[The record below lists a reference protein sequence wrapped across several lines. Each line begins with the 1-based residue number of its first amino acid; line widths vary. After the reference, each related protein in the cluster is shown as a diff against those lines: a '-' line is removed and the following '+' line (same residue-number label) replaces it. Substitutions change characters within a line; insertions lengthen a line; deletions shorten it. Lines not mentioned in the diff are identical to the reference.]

1 LGSRTSFVMRVLRF
15 AIVDMTQ
22 KVLRLRIYLIAI
34 FVLGAPFGVTSF
46 TSNARPSCFLS
57 AMDLPRS
64 SSSSTSSCQSS
75 TTSSNNDSNSNND
88 GEQNEPTVDQQGQEY
103 NVQRQEEDLSDLD
116 ARVLRSMLNDGS
128 LDLLTEDDMLQLLDR
143 ASGPKD
149 ASLPPIPSSDTDYES
164 KTLQALMDT
173 KLWKALS
180 AKKDDLLESAKI
192 FIENRI
198 ERDTRLLA
206 SLGIFVWDRVVR
218 DVARAL
224 PAASSSG
231 AVGRAVRTATRQ
243 LQGSTTTSRTSTST
257 STSTASSDVDDT
269 VRVTDERK
277 LEELDLYEE
286 MNTPLD
292 EIKSVTQ
299 AIQDI
304 LKGEAS
310 STASQ
315 RGIRTA
321 APAGQKTRTERQQR
335 AYQKRKQTVLKRE
348 KEGVDVLRV
357 AGKVVDAAYEVRRDL
372 QVEVN
377 KPGYKTERVRTAI
390 AAGAETTSRVI
401 AAARNGSRG
410 SWKNILFGAKEKEQ
424 VLELESAE
432 ATLPEIQELP
442 ELPTIPDE
450 PTRVVPVVPL
460 PAELLDEQG
469 SVVSRLKLCIEK
481 PEDTWLTQEV
491 LASSNAVLNTDALR
505 DVVTA
510 MIIARD
516 DLDVT
521 VSESKSMKELIGSL
535 RKVKSTIDT
544 VISIA
549 EASSTLEVANNLRN
563 ILYGYDPTD
572 EIQPTLLSMDE
583 IQTIYQRDIL
593 EAEAAAEAAYE
604 QAVAARERVI
614 IEWEQA
620 FDERERLIQEAK
632 EFAAKVAAAAEE
644 AALNRERE
652 RSEAAVVATVALADA
667 TAIDA
672 SFEKSTSTVPRYT
685 TPNVEVIVD
694 DDIQSAVAEIIFD
707 DSALDDQDDVL
718 RTISDDAGDEAEE
731 SNVLADV
738 TLRSLD
744 IVLAV
749 VEKVILLLP
758 GVVKVAT
765 IASSRLD
772 EASRGGLGRIG
783 WSRLIHTQT
792 GTKRY

>member
-1 LGSRTSFVMRVLRF
+1 MRVLRF
-15 AIVDMTQ
+15 GIIDMNQ
-22 KVLRLRIYLIAI
+22 KVLRLRLYLIVL
-34 FVLGAPFGVTSF
+34 FVVGAPDRVTSF
-46 TSNARPSCFLS
+46 ASNAKASCVLS
-57 AMDLPRS
+57 ARHPTRS
-64 SSSSTSSCQSS
+64 SFTSPSSCQSS
-75 TTSSNNDSNSNND
+75 STSSNNDSNSSYND
-88 GEQNEPTVDQQGQEY
+88 SEQFEPTDGQQGQEY
-103 NVQRQEEDLSDLD
+103 RVQQLEEDLSDLD
-116 ARVLRSMLNDGS
+116 ARVLRSMLSDGS
-128 LDLLTEDDMLQLLDR
+128 LDLLTEDDMRQLLDR

-149 ASLPPIPSSDTDYES
+149 ASLPPIPSSDSDYES

-243 LQGSTTTSRTSTST
+243 LQGSATTSRTSAST
-257 STSTASSDVDDT
+257 TGSDVDDT
-269 VRVTDERK
+269 VRVTDARK
-277 LEELDLYEE
+277 LEDLDLYEE

-401 AAARNGSRG
+401 AAARDGSRG
-410 SWKNILFGAKEKEQ
+410 SWKNILFGTKEKEQ

-450 PTRVVPVVPL
+450 PTLVVPVVPL
-460 PAELLDEQG
+460 PAELLDEQN

-481 PEDTWLTQEV
+481 PENTWLTQEI
-491 LASSNAVLNTDALR
+491 LASSNAVLNTDSLR

-516 DLDVT
+516 DLDVKA
-521 VSESKSMKELIGSL
+521 SESNSMKELIGSL

-549 EASSTLEVANNLRN
+549 ETSSTLEVASNLRN
-563 ILYGYDPTD
+563 ILYGYDPAD
-572 EIQPTLLSMDE
+572 EIQPTLLSIDE
-583 IQTIYQRDIL
+583 IQTIYQREIR

-604 QAVAARERVI
+604 EAVAARERVI

-632 EFAAKVAAAAEE
+632 EFAARLAAAAEE

-652 RSEAAVVATVALADA
+652 RAEAADAAENVVLADVA
-667 TAIDA
+667 AIDA
-672 SFEKSTSTVPRYT
+672 AFEKSTSTVARFST
-685 TPNVEVIVD
+685 SDVEVIVD
-694 DDIQSAVAEIIFD
+694 DDFQSAVAEIIFD
-707 DSALDDQDDVL
+707 DSAFDDQDDVL
-718 RTISDDAGDEAEE
+718 RSISDATNDEAEE
-731 SNVLADV
+731 RNLLADA

-744 IVLAV
+744 IVFAV

-758 GVVKVAT
+758 GVVKMTT

-783 WSRLIHTQT
+783 WSRLVHTQT
-792 GTKRY
+792 GSKRY